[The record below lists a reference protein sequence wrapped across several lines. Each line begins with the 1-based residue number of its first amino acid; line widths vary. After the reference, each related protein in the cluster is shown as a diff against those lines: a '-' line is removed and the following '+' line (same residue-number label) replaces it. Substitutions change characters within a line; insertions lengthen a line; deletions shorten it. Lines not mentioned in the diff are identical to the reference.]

1 MPASG
6 MPVTWGERM
15 DIFLQ
20 TVLILGLTGT
30 LAGLGAGILGVGG
43 GFVMVPVQY
52 WVLADLLG
60 VESTLATRVAF
71 ATSLAVVLPTA
82 IATSNRHSQKGAVA
96 WDAVRQM
103 CIPGFFGA
111 IAGAC
116 VATSVH
122 GDWLRYI
129 FGALLLGAAVKMA
142 LKPTYAADDERDA
155 AVWLFIVAGAVF
167 GFLSGLLGIGG
178 GYLIVLFLALVS
190 GFEIHRA
197 VGTSTAFL
205 IFASAGGVLTYI
217 VCGWGIGGIPA
228 PSLGYVDLHQWVILV
243 VTSIPASFVGVSLSH
258 SISARNLEW
267 LFVGLLLLS
276 ALKMF
281 GIF

>member
-1 MPASG
+1 
-6 MPVTWGERM
+6 M

-52 WVLADLLG
+52 WVLTDLLG
-60 VESTLATRVAF
+60 TDPTLATRVAF

-82 IATSNRHSQKGAVA
+82 IATASGHSKRGAVA
-96 WDAVRQM
+96 WDVVKHM
-103 CIPGFFGA
+103 CVPGFFAAIVGA
-111 IAGAC
+111 Y

-129 FGALLLGAAVKMA
+129 FAALLLGAAVKMA
-142 LKPTYAADDERDA
+142 LKPSYAADEERDTG
-155 AVWLFIVAGAVF
+155 VWLFIFAGALF

-178 GYLIVLFLALVS
+178 GYLIVLFLTLVS
-190 GFEIHRA
+190 GYGIHRA
-197 VGTSTAFL
+197 IGTSTAFL
-205 IFASAGGVLTYI
+205 IFASAGGVLAYI
-217 VCGWGIGGIPA
+217 IFGWGVTGIPA

-281 GIF
+281 GVF

>member
-1 MPASG
+1 
-6 MPVTWGERM
+6 M

-52 WVLADLLG
+52 WVLVDLLG
-60 VESTLATRVAF
+60 TDSTLATRVAF

-82 IATSNRHSQKGAVA
+82 IATSSSHSKRGAVA
-96 WDAVRQM
+96 WDAVKHM
-103 CIPGFFGA
+103 CVPGFFAA
-111 IAGAC
+111 IAGAY

-129 FGALLLGAAVKMA
+129 FAALLLGAAVKMA
-142 LKPTYAADDERDA
+142 LKPSYAADNERDTTIYM
-155 AVWLFIVAGAVF
+155 FIAAGALF

-178 GYLIVLFLALVS
+178 GYLIVLFLTLVS

-205 IFASAGGVLTYI
+205 IFASAGGVLAYI
-217 VCGWGIGGIPA
+217 IFGWGVTGIPSPA
-228 PSLGYVDLHQWVILV
+228 LGYVDLHQWVVLV

-258 SISARNLEW
+258 RIPSRHLEW

-276 ALKMF
+276 SLKMF
-281 GIF
+281 GVF

>member
-1 MPASG
+1 
-6 MPVTWGERM
+6 M

-20 TVLILGLTGT
+20 TVLVLGLTGT

-52 WVLADLLG
+52 WVLTDLLG
-60 VESTLATRVAF
+60 TEATLATRVAF
-71 ATSLAVVLPTA
+71 ATSLAVILPTA
-82 IATSNRHSQKGAVA
+82 IATASGHTKKGAVA
-96 WDAVRQM
+96 WDSVKHM
-103 CIPGFFGA
+103 CVPGFLAA
-111 IAGAC
+111 IAGAY
-116 VATSVH
+116 VATSVD

-142 LKPTYAADDERDA
+142 LKPSYSADDERDT
-155 AVWLFIVAGAVF
+155 AVWLFIFAGALF
-167 GFLSGLLGIGG
+167 GFLSGLLGVGG
-178 GYLIVLFLALVS
+178 GYLIVLFLTLVS
-190 GFEIHRA
+190 GYQIHRA

-205 IFASAGGVLTYI
+205 IFASAGGVLAYVI
-217 VCGWGIGGIPA
+217 FGWGVTGIPG

-258 SISARNLEW
+258 SISARHLEW

-281 GIF
+281 GVF